1 MRPQPSSQPGG
12 FTLIELV
19 VLLVVLALAG
29 AGMALAIQR
38 ATQASADPLIKQQA
52 TAIAQAYLEEIALRP
67 FCDPDFVSQNAAPTD
82 PGHCIA
88 RCANAACSG
97 ASVCGGASFSSE
109 TRAGFDDICDYA
121 GLAQAPTDQFGNAL
135 AALAGYQVQVTVDD
149 NATFGS
155 LSGAAGQVLRVDV
168 SVTHTQSSLQSLLST
183 YRANY

>member
-1 MRPQPSSQPGG
+1 MSMRRLAG

-19 VLLVVLALAG
+19 VLLVVLAIAG

-67 FCDPDFVSQNAAPTD
+67 FCDPDFVSQNVAPTD

-88 RCANAACSG
+88 RCTNAACTG
-97 ASVCGGASFSSE
+97 TTKCGGEAFSSE
-109 TRAGFDDICDYA
+109 TRANFDDICDYA
-121 GLAQAPTDQFGNAL
+121 SLVQAPTDQYGNAL
-135 AALAGYQVQVTVDD
+135 ASLAGYTVTVTVNDT
-149 NATFGS
+149 ATFGS

-168 SVTHTQSSLQSLLST
+168 GVRHSLSSVQSTLST
-183 YRANY
+183 FRANY

>member
-1 MRPQPSSQPGG
+1 MSMRRLAG

-19 VLLVVLALAG
+19 VLLVVLAIAG
-29 AGMALAIQR
+29 AGMALAVQR

-82 PGHCIA
+82 AGHCIA
-88 RCANAACSG
+88 RCTSAACTG

-109 TRAGFDDICDYA
+109 TRPNFDDLCDYA
-121 GLAQAPTDQFGNAL
+121 GLSQPPTDQFGNAL
-135 AALAGYQVQVTVDD
+135 ASLAGYTVAVTVDD
-149 NATFGS
+149 ADTFGS

-168 SVTHTQSSLQSLLST
+168 DVRHTLSSLQSTLST
-183 YRANY
+183 FRANY